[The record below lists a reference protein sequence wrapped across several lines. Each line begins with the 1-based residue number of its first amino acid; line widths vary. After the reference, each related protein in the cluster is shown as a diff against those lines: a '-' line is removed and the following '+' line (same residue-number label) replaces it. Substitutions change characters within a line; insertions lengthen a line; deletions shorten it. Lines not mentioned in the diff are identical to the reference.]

1 MRDPMRVENWA
12 LDYSYRVIYTFHM
25 AFFFWLSGY
34 VYRMTKGEPT
44 LAAVRLFLKKKLKKQ
59 LLPWLA
65 YSLCCYVAF
74 AVALRIPAAASILA
88 SAGYGGGVSLP
99 FFLLRCFQGDNIYAF
114 HLWFIY
120 TLFLIA
126 ALVAVA
132 ECASVRC
139 GGTAAAARGGLFV
152 LALLGVALVR
162 IELLPLGGWAGLA
175 RYVCTY
181 LPFYL
186 LGMWMQGM
194 HLARKWKLC
203 WCFAG
208 LTYIFI
214 RASFFSGWA
223 GDVIQ
228 APSVP
233 AELLLRY
240 LSYLFAARRD
250 AGVLQPLQTA
260 PCRCSCVS
268 GRTWPLVVYD
278 LPAAPAVLLCVSGQ
292 RPVHKTRPA
301 CAGCHFDLFGGQ
313 HRASVDGGTRHGAV
327 PGSFIKQKTPRRG
340 RRKGFS
346 ARRGVSFF
354 IRSVYFARL
363 RSTLWAVDTSES
375 ASVL

>member
-1 MRDPMRVENWA
+1 MLKQVTEQPAKQRVGWIDLAKGAAILLVLWGHAMRDPMRVENWA

-65 YSLCCYVAF
+65 YSLCCYAAF

-162 IELLPLGGWAGLA
+162 MELLPLGGWAGLA

-223 GDVIQ
+223 GDAIQ

-233 AELLLRY
+233 AELLIRY
-240 LSYLFAARRD
+240 LSYLLLPGVMLVFCSLCRRLHAGAAAFLAALGRSSFTIY
-250 AGVLQPLQTA
+250 LLHQPFCCAFLGSALYTKLGLPA
-260 PCRCSCVS
+260 
-268 GRTWPLVVYD
+268 LVVILICLAASIV
-278 LPAAPAVLLCVSGQ
+278 LPLMVERVTA
-292 RPVHKTRPA
+292 RFPVH
-301 CAGCHFDLFGGQ
+301 L
-313 HRASVDGGTRHGAV
+313 
-327 PGSFIKQKTPRRG
+327 
-340 RRKGFS
+340 
-346 ARRGVSFF
+346 
-354 IRSVYFARL
+354 
-363 RSTLWAVDTSES
+363 
-375 ASVL
+375 